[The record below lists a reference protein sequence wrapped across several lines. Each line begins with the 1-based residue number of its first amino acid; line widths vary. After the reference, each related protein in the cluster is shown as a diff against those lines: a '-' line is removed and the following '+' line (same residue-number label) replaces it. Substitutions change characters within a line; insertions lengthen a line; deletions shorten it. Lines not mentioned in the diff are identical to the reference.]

1 LKEKL
6 SFVNIYVSRSHRES
20 FKKWRK
26 KMEKIKLVIID
37 DSQQMKTLARE
48 FFATNQDFE
57 LMQEVNDG
65 ASAVEAVRSCN
76 PDVVLLDLVLPNR
89 DGYAVLQDLTKMT
102 KVPKIIVCTALSS
115 SNFVHKAMQMGA
127 NYFLVKPCSE
137 VDLARVIKEQAN
149 GSNCLE
155 NPEQQ
160 RVQGVVEQYINIGRI
175 NQKNIDER
183 ISNIFITVG
192 IPAHIKG
199 YQFLREA
206 IKMTIDSPDIINS
219 ITKRLYPNIAE
230 HFSTSPSKVERAI
243 RHAIEVAWNRGKI
256 ENINSVFGLQI
267 YGANDKPTNGEFI
280 ALVADKMLIESA

>member
-1 LKEKL
+1 
-6 SFVNIYVSRSHRES
+6 
-20 FKKWRK
+20 
-26 KMEKIKLVIID
+26 MEKIKLVIID

>member
-1 LKEKL
+1 M
-6 SFVNIYVSRSHRES
+6 
-20 FKKWRK
+20 KK
-26 KMEKIKLVIID
+26 ITLVIID
-37 DSQQMKTLARE
+37 DSQQMKNIAKE
-48 FFATNQDFE
+48 HFSNHQEFE
-57 LMQEVNDG
+57 LLQEVNDG
-65 ASAVEAVRSCN
+65 ATAVDAVRNCS
-76 PDVVLLDLVLPNR
+76 PDAVLLDLVLPNR
-89 DGYAVLQDLTKMT
+89 DGYAVLQDLVKLE

-115 SNFVHKAMQMGA
+115 SNFVHKAMQIGA
-127 NYFLVKPCSE
+127 NYFLVKPCNES
-137 VDLARVIKEQAN
+137 DLDSVIKEQVSGGAY
-149 GSNCLE
+149 SA

-160 RVQGVVEQYINIGRI
+160 RVQGVVEQYINTGRV
-175 NQKNIDER
+175 NQRNIDER

-219 ITKRLYPNIAE
+219 ITKRLYPNIAD